1 MTWALWLTAALG
13 GAMAVT
19 FILGRRNVPGDL
31 EEWCGKLSEDAS
43 RLRAALELQVTAD
56 GAMVSDALERAA
68 KARDSLAYGEAV
80 RLVDIAYRVLE
91 SAGAD
96 RLERLRGMAQCIRM
110 ASAAAVPVAPL
121 APGSYRLG
129 EIRSLFSAGLIV
141 HHVLVSAAERLLL
154 KLLLLRFGV
163 RLAVRAMK
171 GGADRL
177 HVDPAAVRAWERCE
191 AAVTDWTEGL
201 DPEHVEAFR
210 TVLATAQAAHQRRAA

>member
-1 MTWALWLTAALG
+1 MTYLLGAGLALLSLFALLFVLGRKNVPADLDEWCHNLSSESTYLRGAIELQLAADK
-13 GAMAVT
+13 AMA
-19 FILGRRNVPGDL
+19 
-31 EEWCGKLSEDAS
+31 EDAMS
-43 RLRAALELQVTAD
+43 R
-56 GAMVSDALERAA
+56 A
-68 KARDSLAYGEAV
+68 KTARDGLAYKEAV
-80 RLVDIAYRVLE
+80 RMVDIAYRVLE
-91 SAGAD
+91 SASAD
-96 RLERLRGMAQCIRM
+96 RVTRLRGMALWIRM